1 MTARTYLLLVFV
13 AAFTVP
19 ACSGDD
25 DTADAGTDAAAET
38 DAGSD
43 AEGGPPGAGSTTTTE
58 PAYAG
63 YTSDV
68 YGAADKWICR
78 PDLPS
83 DTCRENL
90 DVTVVNTDG
99 TTEVV
104 RHTIAAS
111 PAVDCF
117 YVYPTLNF
125 GDEGNTTFD
134 GPATDLEIGTTH
146 AQAGAFSSVC
156 RVFAPRYRQLTLG
169 GFSTGDRELAYGD
182 VVDSF
187 KHYMANDNDGR
198 GVVLMGHSQGSGHLT
213 RLLQEEFDDDPAMR
227 ARLVSA
233 LIIGSG
239 VAVPRGEDVGGD
251 LANIPAC
258 RDEDETGCVISYA
271 SFRSTAPPPE
281 NSFFG
286 RVREG
291 NGQVLCTNPA
301 ALGGGAAELDLR
313 FPGTAAAFAPGV
325 EANPITTGFI
335 AMPGLLTGECVER
348 DGFTYLEIT
357 VNGDPSDPRTD
368 TIGGDLTPEW
378 GLHSVDISLALGD
391 LVDDVRTQIES
402 FAG

>member
-1 MTARTYLLLVFV
+1 MTTRTFVMLVLVAGLAV
-13 AAFTVP
+13 AA
-19 ACSGDD
+19 CSNDD
-25 DTADAGTDAAAET
+25 GEAGTGTGAATEADSGTDA
-38 DAGSD
+38 
-43 AEGGPPGAGSTTTTE
+43 GGNATGDVSTATE

-90 DVTVVNTDG
+90 DVTVVNADG

-104 RHTIAAS
+104 PTSVAED

-134 GPATDLEIGTTH
+134 GPATDLEIATTH

-169 GFSTGDRELAYGD
+169 AFATGDRELAYGD
-182 VVDSF
+182 VVDAF
-187 KHYMANDNDGR
+187 KYYMANYNDGR
-198 GVVLMGHSQGSGHLT
+198 GVVLIGHSQGSGHLT
-213 RLLQEEFDDDPAMR
+213 RLLQEEFDDDPGMR
-227 ARLVSA
+227 SRLVSA
-233 LIIGSG
+233 LVIGSG
-239 VAVPRGEDVGGD
+239 VAVPPGEDVGGD

-258 RDEDETGCVISYA
+258 RDEGQTGCVISYA

-291 NGQVLCTNPA
+291 DGQVLCTNPA

-313 FPGTAAAFAPGV
+313 FPATAAVFAPGV
-325 EANPITTGFI
+325 EAEPITTGFV
-335 AMPGLLTGECVER
+335 AMPGLLTGECVAR
-348 DGFTYLEIT
+348 AGFTYLEIT

-378 GLHSVDISLALGD
+378 GLHSIDISLTIGD
-391 LVDDVRTQIES
+391 LVDDVRAQIES